1 MSAAPD
7 SQDRRSAVALHH
19 RRGGEGAPRV
29 VARGR
34 GESADRILA
43 LAAEHDIPVREDR
56 DLVELLAACELG
68 QEIPE
73 ELFGVVAEI
82 LAFLY
87 RLNGELGEGPGSA
100 RAT

>member
-1 MSAAPD
+1 MSATSD
-7 SQDRRSAVALHH
+7 NKLRQDQRARRRAVALKH
-19 RRGGEGAPRV
+19 RRELAVAPRV
-29 VARGR
+29 VAQGR
-34 GESADRILA
+34 GEAADRILA
-43 LAAEHDIPVREDR
+43 LAHEHQIPVREDG

-87 RLNGELGEGPGSA
+87 RLNGELGG
-100 RAT
+100 